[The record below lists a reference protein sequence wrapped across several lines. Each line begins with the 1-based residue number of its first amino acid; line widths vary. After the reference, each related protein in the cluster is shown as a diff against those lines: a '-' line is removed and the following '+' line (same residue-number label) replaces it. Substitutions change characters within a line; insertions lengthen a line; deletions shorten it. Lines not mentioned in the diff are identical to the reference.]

1 MPAASAG
8 AYRPVF
14 TGAEV
19 GGGVGHMVGA
29 VGGGEAVGDEGAEV
43 GETVGVIDSGVGGI

>member
-1 MPAASAG
+1 MFDVAWHMPAASAG

-19 GGGVGHMVGA
+19 GGGVGHMVG
-29 VGGGEAVGDEGAEV
+29 
-43 GETVGVIDSGVGGI
+43 